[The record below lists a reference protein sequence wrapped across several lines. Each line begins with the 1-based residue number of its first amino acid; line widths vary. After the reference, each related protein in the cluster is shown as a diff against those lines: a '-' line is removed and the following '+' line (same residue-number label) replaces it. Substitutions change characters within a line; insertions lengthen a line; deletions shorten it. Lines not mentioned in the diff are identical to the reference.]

1 MASSTKTRIREV
13 DPADDN
19 DSGGRIKQ
27 TDPAGGDIY
36 AEVREEL
43 AAARREQARWHN
55 KSLDN
60 STHSHLLGRLRRGD
74 LTVTASDLATAAHGA
89 EFAKAVADYYRSE
102 VTRIES
108 AGPFEPT
115 MAEVI
120 AEFAGQVLGV
130 PATVVDAIPHE
141 GESVE
146 PVAYVRQAAFTV
158 PDYATGTVAC
168 EELEVVFRRSALHRR
183 ANWALEAALVS
194 ARVDA
199 QVASRS
205 GKGNGEDRAE
215 VKVKSAYLPVM
226 DLTPAPVSDFTAR
239 LFADNLAD
247 QTVQRLGQERFIDK
261 VGEVRARNLAKSG
274 RHTVKATRSQ
284 LGDVL
289 TTEVTGS
296 LRIEPGHDSLHP
308 ANVLSHVRAAA
319 EHMVAQ
325 KWPADRIGRLVSLD
339 VRQDK
344 ATGDVFVASIKA
356 VFTAKAVDPTFV
368 GDDLEE
374 GDDDE

>member
-13 DPADDN
+13 DPADGN
-19 DSGGRIKQ
+19 DGGRIKQ

-55 KSLDN
+55 KSLD
-60 STHSHLLGRLRRGD
+60 SSHARLLGRLRRGD
-74 LTVTASDLATAAHGA
+74 LTVTASDLATAAHEA
-89 EFAKAVADYYRSE
+89 EFAKAVADYHRSE
-102 VTRIES
+102 ITRIES
-108 AGPFEPT
+108 TGPFEPT

-130 PATVVDAIPHE
+130 PATVVDAIPQE

-168 EELEVVFRRSALHRR
+168 KELEVVFRRSALHRR
-183 ANWALEAALVS
+183 ANWDALEAALVS

-205 GKGNGEDRAE
+205 GKGDGEDRAE
-215 VKVKSAYLPVM
+215 VVVKSAYLPVM
-226 DLTPAPVSDFTAR
+226 ELTPASVSDFTAR
-239 LFADNLAD
+239 LFADDLAH
-247 QTVQRLGQERFIDK
+247 QTVQQLGQERYIDK
-261 VGEVRARNLAKSG
+261 VGEVRARDLAKSG
-274 RHTVKATRSQ
+274 RHTMKATRTQ

-289 TTEVTGS
+289 TTEVTGT

-356 VFTAKAVDPTFV
+356 VFTAKAADPTFV